1 MKLNI
6 YKVTTNNYIFLFQFF
21 ELSTKNLFSLTVP
34 VFLLWREE
42 ESDFFEHMIRDC
54 FYVIYFYKNKWS
66 VIPTHL

>member
-6 YKVTTNNYIFLFQFF
+6 YTVTTNNYIFLFLFF
-21 ELSTKNLFSLTVP
+21 ELSTKNLYSLTVP
-34 VFLLWREE
+34 VFLLWRGK